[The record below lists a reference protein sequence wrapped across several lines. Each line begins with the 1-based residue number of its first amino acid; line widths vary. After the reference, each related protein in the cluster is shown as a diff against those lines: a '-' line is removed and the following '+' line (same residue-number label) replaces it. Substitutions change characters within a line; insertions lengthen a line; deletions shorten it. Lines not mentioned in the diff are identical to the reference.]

1 MEKHINITMDSNGIG
16 VNVAGTPLD
25 ILFMVALVIKD
36 IHESSGI
43 PYDELGD
50 ILNTAVKELA
60 SKGTPN

>member
-1 MEKHINITMDSNGIG
+1 MEKHINVVMSDKIQVD
-16 VNVAGTPLD
+16 VAGTPLD
-25 ILFMVALVIKD
+25 ILFMVGIIIKD
-36 IHESSGI
+36 IHESTGI

>member
-36 IHESSGI
+36 IHKSSGI
-43 PYDELGD
+43 PYDKLGE
-50 ILNTAVKELA
+50 ILNSAVNEVKEVRE
-60 SKGTPN
+60 S